1 MPKRS
6 SLAKKITGQI
16 CPVPDIRY
24 PDHLITGPKK
34 CPKSD
39 HLNTGRFGIRMLT
52 VLDIRNPE
60 PFEYRN
66 HSVLVFKWLYN
77 GRLLKNRRYERVF

>member
-6 SLAKKITGQI
+6 SLAEKINGQI

-39 HLNTGRFGIRMLT
+39 HSNTGRFGIRMLT
-52 VLDIRNPE
+52 VHICLGCLE
-60 PFEYRN
+60 A
-66 HSVLVFKWLYN
+66 
-77 GRLLKNRRYERVF
+77 LLLASP